1 MSKNGSA
8 CPVTFV
14 GIVLYICLVVLP
26 NVARALID
34 CDDPPAPSK
43 FAASSKVIIIAT
55 IVEVSVE
62 RPASVRAQS
71 GPRPIKSDVSLLTFS
86 VGSLLKGKASKR
98 VTGRFINCPALQL
111 TPCSFPPL
119 GVGDRVV
126 VALPG
131 RDEVVGCTDAVVPE
145 AYRHFAGWLK
155 GLHEVLRTQ

>member
-1 MSKNGSA
+1 MRA
-8 CPVTFV
+8 
-14 GIVLYICLVVLP
+14 VLCICLVILP
-26 NVARALID
+26 NVAGALFD
-34 CDDPPAPSK
+34 CDDPPVPSK

-62 RPASVRAQS
+62 RPAPGRAQ
-71 GPRPIKSDVSLLTFS
+71 PRPRPLKGEISLLTFS
-86 VGSLLKGKASKR
+86 VGSLLKGKAAKR

-131 RDEVVGCTDAVVPE
+131 RDEVFECTDAVVPE
-145 AYRHFAGWLK
+145 TYPEFGGWLK
-155 GLHEVLRTQ
+155 SVRDALITQ